1 MRGKKNK
8 FWISLLFLL
17 FSCDEGPSQIGQ
29 PASVCDR
36 AKKRI
41 SECVGGEVH
50 IVSCRGGGY
59 AENILLAKD
68 CEEVLNLIQ
77 GG

>member
-1 MRGKKNK
+1 MVSEKNR
-8 FWISLLFLL
+8 FLVSLFFVN
-17 FSCDEGPSQIGQ
+17 FSCD
-29 PASVCDR
+29 R
-36 AKKRI
+36 ATKRI
-41 SECVGGEVH
+41 SECISGEVH

-59 AENILLAKD
+59 AENILLAKN